1 MEYVFGGL
9 RSPNE
14 CKLIQR
20 FGWIVMTDSAPPH
33 LAQPPRRPRALSRI
47 HALLLALVL
56 IVGGVAIARAD
67 RADPANLTAPG
78 GL

>member
-1 MEYVFGGL
+1 
-9 RSPNE
+9 
-14 CKLIQR
+14 
-20 FGWIVMTDSAPPH
+20 MTDIAPPH
-33 LAQPPRRPRALSRI
+33 LARHTRRPRALSRV

-67 RADPANLTAPG
+67 RPDSTNISAAG

>member
-1 MEYVFGGL
+1 V
-9 RSPNE
+9 
-14 CKLIQR
+14 
-20 FGWIVMTDSAPPH
+20 
-33 LAQPPRRPRALSRI
+33 

-67 RADPANLTAPG
+67 RPDPANITAAG

>member
-1 MEYVFGGL
+1 
-9 RSPNE
+9 
-14 CKLIQR
+14 
-20 FGWIVMTDSAPPH
+20 MTDIAPPH

-67 RADPANLTAPG
+67 RPDQANLLAPG

>member
-1 MEYVFGGL
+1 VEYVFGGL
-9 RSPNE
+9 RSSNE
-14 CKLIQR
+14 YQFIELL
-20 FGWIVMTDSAPPH
+20 GWTAMTDIAPHH
-33 LAQPPRRPRALSRI
+33 LAEPPRRPRAMSRV

-67 RADPANLTAPG
+67 RPDQANLLAPG